1 MSKKIEV
8 DTKTFVRF
16 WLVILGL
23 GALGWFLMRAATGLL
38 LVAVAIFLAIALKP
52 LANRI
57 DEIDKSKKRESLSS
71 VLAVVVIVLSI
82 TVVIGFVGPVVIGET
97 ARFVGQV
104 PEEISKV
111 LNGPGVDQ
119 FGQALGIDDLRNQIL
134 ASTRNLSAGLIENLS
149 SVALGSV
156 NTIAQIL
163 TMAIL
168 VIVLTILFML
178 QGPALMEEFWRM
190 LSGKNKRATEVS
202 RRIVTR
208 MTEVI
213 SKYVSK
219 QLLIA
224 VLDGLVVATIVLVLS
239 LIFGFSSGLAVPM
252 GLLAMVLYL
261 VPMFGPIIACIL
273 VTAILTLNS
282 LAAGLIFGLIY
293 IIYAQIENNVIAPN
307 IQGKSLSLPPLLIL
321 VAITIGMYAFGLIG
335 TIVAVP
341 IAGCLKV
348 LLEEY
353 PKIRDL
359 SE

>member
-1 MSKKIEV
+1 
-8 DTKTFVRF
+8 
-16 WLVILGL
+16 
-23 GALGWFLMRAATGLL
+23 
-38 LVAVAIFLAIALKP
+38 
-52 LANRI
+52 
-57 DEIDKSKKRESLSS
+57 
-71 VLAVVVIVLSI
+71 
-82 TVVIGFVGPVVIGET
+82 
-97 ARFVGQV
+97 
-104 PEEISKV
+104 
-111 LNGPGVDQ
+111 
-119 FGQALGIDDLRNQIL
+119 
-134 ASTRNLSAGLIENLS
+134 
-149 SVALGSV
+149 
-156 NTIAQIL
+156 
-163 TMAIL
+163 
-168 VIVLTILFML
+168 
-178 QGPALMEEFWRM
+178 MEEFWRM